1 MPMSEANPLPPS
13 ASVAEPSVV
22 VRNVTKIYPGRG
34 GWCGKKADT
43 VTAVKNVSL
52 AVSKGESIGFLG
64 QNGSGKSTLLRLIAG
79 AESPTKGE
87 IRVSATPTL
96 LAVGAALIPTLSGRR
111 NIELGCLAKGMTP
124 EQTKT
129 ELQDIIEF
137 VDIGDAID
145 RPLNTYSS
153 GMAARL
159 RFGVGT
165 AGKPDLLIVDEA
177 LSTGDA
183 AFSGKA
189 ERRMKAM
196 LERSGTLF
204 LVSHAAKEVE
214 RNCGRATWLH
224 VGEIISDGP
233 SEIVCQQYREWVQ
246 LRASDKFDDADGFL
260 EEVQQAY
267 QRPVIIYDSEI
278 SGPS

>member
-1 MPMSEANPLPPS
+1 MSEANPQQPS
-13 ASVAEPSVV
+13 ASVADPSVV
-22 VRNVTKIYPGRG
+22 VRNVSKIYPGSG
-34 GWCGKKADT
+34 GWRRKKVDD
-43 VTAVKNVSL
+43 VTAVKGVSL
-52 AVSKGESIGFLG
+52 AVEKGESIGFLG

-79 AESPTKGE
+79 AESPTEGE

-111 NIELGCLAKGMTP
+111 NIELGCLAKGMSP

-129 ELQDIIEF
+129 ELQDIVEF

-204 LVSHAAKEVE
+204 LVSHAAKEIE
-214 RNCGRATWLH
+214 RNCSRGVWLH
-224 VGEIISDGP
+224 KGEIISDGP

-246 LRASDKFDDADGFL
+246 LRATEEYDDADKFL
-260 EEVQQAY
+260 EEMRQTY
-267 QRPVIIYDSEI
+267 WNPTILFDSEVV
-278 SGPS
+278 SAD

>member
-1 MPMSEANPLPPS
+1 MSEASPQPS
-13 ASVAEPSVV
+13 ATSVTDPSVV
-22 VRNVTKIYPGRG
+22 VRNVSKIYPGPSG
-34 GWCGKKADT
+34 LQGKQADT
-43 VTAVKNVSL
+43 VTAVKDASL
-52 AVSKGESIGFLG
+52 VVSKGESIGFLG

-79 AESPTKGE
+79 AESPTKGA

-196 LERSGTLF
+196 LKRSGTLF

-214 RNCGRATWLH
+214 RNCGRAAWLH
-224 VGEIISDGP
+224 KGEIISDGP

-246 LRASDKFDDADGFL
+246 LRASDKFDGAERFL
-260 EEVQQAY
+260 EEVQQGFI
-267 QRPVIIYDSEI
+267 RPTILFDSEI
-278 SGPS
+278 IVGG